1 MPSNGLKREF
11 CTLLCSLD
19 VEGDGGSTDKSEGN
33 DPACKGKKQ
42 KLRKE
47 ETGLEKWIPGHSLK
61 VVSYQLRENHK
72 LT

>member
-1 MPSNGLKREF
+1 MPSNDLKREF
-11 CTLLCSLD
+11 CTLRCSSD
-19 VEGDGGSTDKSEGN
+19 VEGDGGFTDKSEGN

-42 KLRKE
+42 KVRKKK
-47 ETGLEKWIPGHSLK
+47 LEKWIPGHSLK